1 VVITIA
7 KLKKVPG
14 KSVKQEPVPVCRPT
28 LYLDG
33 KQVPADLTGVKP
45 GKRVT
50 LEVVARVVRKAEEA
64 GGVSS
69 VHLELQKIGVR
80 QKK

>member
-1 VVITIA
+1 MA

-14 KSVKQEPVPVCRPT
+14 KSVKQEPVPIYRPT

-33 KQVPADLTGVKP
+33 KQVPADLAGVKP

-50 LEVVARVVRKAEEA
+50 LEVVAQVIRRAEGLRSGPE
-64 GGVSS
+64 VS
-69 VHLELQKIGVR
+69 LELRKIGVQ

>member
-1 VVITIA
+1 MA

-14 KSVKQEPVPVCRPT
+14 KSVKQEPVPIYRPT

-33 KQVPADLTGVKP
+33 KQVPADLAQVKP
-45 GKRVT
+45 GKKVT

-69 VHLELQKIGVR
+69 VNLELQKVGVSR
-80 QKK
+80 AKK